1 MASLNEKPHD
11 EHETASGEISRWQR
25 GQFTGGGL
33 YHWEDWGSS
42 LSMKED
48 VSEPPAAAGGPVPRY
63 RTANGSE
70 RVKGTP
76 YKVIQFSMVYSRS

>member
-25 GQFTGGGL
+25 GHFTGGGL
-33 YHWEDWGSS
+33 YHRDDWGSS
-42 LSMKED
+42 PSMKED
-48 VSEPPAAAGGPVPRY
+48 VSEPPAAAGADQLGLKSDLVPRY

-70 RVKGTP
+70 RVKGHLT
-76 YKVIQFSMVYSRS
+76 K